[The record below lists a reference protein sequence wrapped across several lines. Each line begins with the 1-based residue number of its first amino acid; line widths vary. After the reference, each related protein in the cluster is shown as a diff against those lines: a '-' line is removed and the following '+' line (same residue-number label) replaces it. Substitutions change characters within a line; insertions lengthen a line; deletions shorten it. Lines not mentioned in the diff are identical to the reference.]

1 MKDSL
6 KDLAAIRGIAGPAV
20 RAAEILGVDAGL
32 RERWRDL
39 LEHLA
44 PYPMGSDQ
52 ESRALTF
59 GTLADDVWAAGHLG
73 HIDVPGED
81 FPSEDVWA
89 HPVET
94 FEAWTLESGDDEQRE
109 MVRRL
114 LDLCPN
120 HRKAMTGRHWRPSLV
135 RTPIAFPLAGLGEEL
150 PALLAA
156 HYSVY
161 RPYLANGLSCFE
173 QGIQSMGLEP
183 SGMAAGTLQQGLMQS
198 VSPRPGQPEV
208 ISVFP
213 AWPKQW
219 EASFRLLARGGF
231 LVTSSIRG
239 EEVEFVEIESRLG
252 EECRLRNPWGGP
264 CILIGIGAGEGK
276 GSGSLPD
283 REGAVA
289 ADQTS
294 LEKEGGDA
302 AAGDRLLEKGR
313 DTAAEAALEGAAAG
327 GADGNLLEG
336 ERDAPGR
343 TLLEGDLLRFETAAG
358 QRYRIRPKGRPDP
371 QVMTIAPEPASGPVG
386 YSFQLPGGV
395 TVRGRLGRGPDEP
408 VRGLAAY
415 ETGNRRMRIEQA
427 AIEREADAS
436 G

>member
-1 MKDSL
+1 
-6 KDLAAIRGIAGPAV
+6 
-20 RAAEILGVDAGL
+20 
-32 RERWRDL
+32 
-39 LEHLA
+39 
-44 PYPMGSDQ
+44 
-52 ESRALTF
+52 
-59 GTLADDVWAAGHLG
+59 
-73 HIDVPGED
+73 
-81 FPSEDVWA
+81 
-89 HPVET
+89 
-94 FEAWTLESGDDEQRE
+94 

-135 RTPIAFPLAGLGEEL
+135 RTPIAFPLAGRGEEL

-156 HYSVY
+156 YYSVY
-161 RPYLANGLSCFE
+161 GPYLANGLSCFE

-198 VSPRPGQPEV
+198 VSPRPGEPEV

-213 AWPKQW
+213 AWPKEW

-231 LVTSSIRG
+231 LVTSSIRKG
-239 EEVEFVEIESRLG
+239 EVELVEIESRLG
-252 EECRLRNPWGGP
+252 EGCRLRNPWGGP

-276 GSGSLPD
+276 AAADGTVP
-283 REGAVA
+283 EGAGEGPA
-289 ADQTS
+289 GDS
-294 LEKEGGDA
+294 LLEEKGDA
-302 AAGDRLLEKGR
+302 AGDG
-313 DTAAEAALEGAAAG
+313 TQ
-327 GADGNLLEG
+327 
-336 ERDAPGR
+336 
-343 TLLEGDLLRFETAAG
+343 LEGDILRFATVAG
-358 QRYRIRPKGRPDP
+358 QRYRVLPQGRPEP
-371 QVMTIAPEPASGPVG
+371 QVRTIAPEPGNGPVG
-386 YSFQLPGGV
+386 YSFRLPGGV

>member
-6 KDLAAIRGIAGPAV
+6 KDLAAIRGIAGPAI

-44 PYPMGSDQ
+44 PYPMGSDP
-52 ESRALTF
+52 ESKALTF

-94 FEAWTLESGDDEQRE
+94 FEAWTLESGDDDQKE

-161 RPYLANGLSCFE
+161 KPHLANGLSCFE

-198 VSPRPGQPEV
+198 VSPRPGEPEV
-208 ISVFP
+208 IRVFP
-213 AWPKQW
+213 AWPKKW

-231 LVTSSIRG
+231 LVTSSIRNG
-239 EEVEFVEIESRLG
+239 EVEFVEIESRLG

-264 CILIGIGAGEGK
+264 CLLTVVGAGEGAAV
-276 GSGSLPD
+276 
-283 REGAVA
+283 EGGTV
-289 ADQTS
+289 
-294 LEKEGGDA
+294 EGGDA
-302 AAGDRLLEKGR
+302 AAAGSMPDGDGTLEALKG
-313 DTAAEAALEGAAAG
+313 DATG
-327 GADGNLLEG
+327 G
-336 ERDAPGR
+336 
-343 TLLEGDLLRFETAAG
+343 TLLEGDLLRFATVAG
-358 QRYRIRPKGRPDP
+358 RRYRIIPQGRPEP
-371 QVMTIAPEPASGPVG
+371 PARTIAPEPTTGPVG
-386 YSFQLPGGV
+386 YSFRLPSGV